1 MNQRTFSWKA
11 LLVTAALT
19 LPTLAFAAEPAMT
32 KDGMLVDH
40 KGMAL
45 YTFAKDADGKS
56 MCNDKCATNWPPLK
70 AESTDKPM
78 GKWTVITRDDNTSQ
92 WAYGGK
98 PLYTFIMDK
107 KAGDATGDGK
117 MDGAWKIAKPCRV
130 RMIIRSASPNRIAVD
145 LTPIFKSSSRSV
157 IA

>member
-1 MNQRTFSWKA
+1 MTQGIFSWKA

-19 LPTLAFAAEPAMT
+19 LPTLAVAADPAMT

-56 MCNDKCATNWPPLK
+56 NCNDKCATNWPPLK

-92 WAYGGK
+92 WAYDGK
-98 PLYTFIMDK
+98 PLYTFIADK
-107 KAGDATGDGK
+107 KAGDGGPEITAGLLASSPASRLLQATGHYRK
-117 MDGAWKIAKPCRV
+117 A
-130 RMIIRSASPNRIAVD
+130 
-145 LTPIFKSSSRSV
+145 
-157 IA
+157 